1 MEKKFRLVML
11 LLIGKQLE
19 RFGTRRTINRKKN
32 AFRDRIREFINDF
45 YQTMLI
51 AS

>member
-1 MEKKFRLVML
+1 ML

-19 RFGTRRTINRKKN
+19 RFGTRRTSNKKEN